1 MAGGAGP
8 DPWSGRLWRGARTL
22 IHILY
27 GRSETSPAT
36 LLTYP
41 PVHRRMEENPEQRAV
56 VDKMLKAIEREYG
69 FVPVVNQ
76 VLSERPDMFIPLAN
90 VGKAVLEQGDLEK
103 KQKYLCAISAAT
115 AVGGEY
121 CVDVQMKQAVAAG
134 ATKEEVFEAIMI
146 GAYMSMTRA
155 ESYAFRKF
163 AKQFGMDLDQ

>member
-27 GRSETSPAT
+27 GRNETSPAT

-115 AVGGEY
+115 AMGGEY

-163 AKQFGMDLDQ
+163 AKQFGIDLDQ